1 MTTSQRGFAPKD
13 EGKVAGIPVTRES
26 GARPGE
32 PTMDSNRP
40 QSASAPPASEGPT
53 LPIQR
58 VAVVVNGKAKSVN
71 EEVISTLDR
80 MMAGGDL
87 FVSRSLADA
96 RDIARLIVMRGYH
109 TVLTGGGD
117 GTFTVMVT
125 EVVKEARRRSSPF
138 PRFGLLKLG
147 TGNALAWV
155 VGASSRGIGALQA
168 DIDRLMTDAGSRPL
182 HLVEV
187 EGSIAP
193 FCGLGFD
200 AALLSDYAKTK
211 AFLGRTPL
219 RGAANGFLSYAVAAA
234 LRTVPMAVL
243 GPMPHLRVT
252 NAGGEAYRLGSRGS
266 RVGAPI
272 GKGDT
277 IYEGPARLAALST
290 IPFYGFGFRVFPYA
304 NERPDRMALR
314 ITTMTAG
321 PFLRNA
327 KAIWRG
333 EYESSEYLFDFLVEA
348 VDIEIDPATPLQIG
362 GDLVGERSHVHA
374 ALTPEPIRL
383 VDFYSPP
390 SAT

>member
-1 MTTSQRGFAPKD
+1 M
-13 EGKVAGIPVTRES
+13 ES
-26 GARPGE
+26 SYPR
-32 PTMDSNRP
+32 
-40 QSASAPPASEGPT
+40 SASNPPGSDAPGQPT
-53 LPIQR
+53 PR

-80 MMAGGDL
+80 ITAGGDL
-87 FVSRSLADA
+87 FVSKSLADA
-96 RDIARLIVMRGYH
+96 RDIARLIIARGYH

-125 EVVKEARRRSSPF
+125 EVIKEARRRHTPL

-155 VGASSRGIGALQA
+155 VGASSKGLGDLQA
-168 DIDRLMTDAGSRPL
+168 DIDRLMTDAGSRPI

-187 EGSIAP
+187 EGQIAP

-200 AALLSDYAKTK
+200 ATLLADYAKTK
-211 AFLGRTPL
+211 ALLGRTPL
-219 RGAANGFLSYAVAAA
+219 GATANGFLSYALAAA
-234 LRTVPMAVL
+234 FRTIPVAVL
-243 GPMPHLRVT
+243 GPMPHLRVI

-266 RVGAPI
+266 RVGSPFA
-272 GKGDT
+272 KGDT

-290 IPFYGFGFRVFPYA
+290 IPYYGFGFRVFPYA
-304 NERPDRMALR
+304 NERADRMNLR

-321 PFLRNA
+321 PFIRNV
-327 KAIWRG
+327 KSIWRG
-333 EYESSEYLFDFLVEA
+333 EYESSEHLFDFLVEA
-348 VDIEIDPATPLQIG
+348 VDIDIDPATALQVG
-362 GDLVGERSHVHA
+362 GDFIGERSKVHA
-374 ALTPEPIRL
+374 ALTAEPIRL

>member
-1 MTTSQRGFAPKD
+1 
-13 EGKVAGIPVTRES
+13 
-26 GARPGE
+26 
-32 PTMDSNRP
+32 MDSNQPRSMSSSP
-40 QSASAPPASEGPT
+40 VSEAQGQTIP
-53 LPIQR
+53 R

-80 MMAGGDL
+80 IMAGGDL
-87 FVSRSLADA
+87 FVSKSLSDA

-125 EVVKEARRRSSPF
+125 EVVKEARRRQAPL

-155 VGASSRGIGALQA
+155 VGASSKGIRDLQA
-168 DIDRLMTDAGSRPL
+168 DIDRLMTDAGSRPI

-187 EGSIAP
+187 EGQIAP
-193 FCGLGFD
+193 FCGVGFD
-200 AALLSDYAKTK
+200 AALLADYAKTR
-211 AFLGRTPL
+211 ALLGRTPIG
-219 RGAANGFLSYAVAAA
+219 GAANGFLSYAVAAA
-234 LRTVPMAVL
+234 FRTIPLAVL
-243 GPMPHLRVT
+243 GPMPHLRVI
-252 NAGGEAYRLGSRGS
+252 NAGGEAYRVGSRGS
-266 RVGAPI
+266 RVGTPFA
-272 GKGDT
+272 KGDT

-290 IPFYGFGFRVFPYA
+290 IPYYGFGFRVFPYA
-304 NERPDRMALR
+304 NERADRMNLR

-321 PFLRNA
+321 PFVRNV

-333 EYESSEYLFDFLVEA
+333 EYESSEHLFDFLVEA
-348 VDIEIDPATPLQIG
+348 VDIEIDPATPLQVG
-362 GDLVGERSHVHA
+362 GDFVGERSRVHA
-374 ALTPEPIRL
+374 ALTAEPIRL